1 MKKAMIFVLPL
12 ILLFAL
18 FAALLL
24 AGEISA
30 PDLHFGSVPASLI
43 PRDVLFGN
51 ATRALPQ
58 ISPDGTRLA
67 YLAPSD
73 KGVMNVWIR
82 ALDRED
88 SSQATNEP
96 QRGIRSFFWTSDG
109 DGILY
114 LQDTQGDENFH
125 VFHADLQTKVTRD
138 LTPFRGIRAVNLIPR
153 PSGILV
159 GLNIRNRAFFD
170 MYAIDLKTGAV
181 RLDTENPGD
190 VLFLVGNEWI
200 ADAAGE
206 IRAVR
211 ALDFKDG
218 STILRA
224 RDRAGEPWRE
234 LARWPGGGIFDGDVA
249 GFAADGKSLYVTSG
263 TGADTAGL
271 VRIDAQTGRE
281 VEVLARDSRCDLW
294 SGDTMLHPVTRS
306 LQAFSSNYKKRE
318 WKVLDPEIVGD
329 FDLLQKH
336 QDGFFR
342 IVSRDTADLKWVV
355 SYERPDGPV
364 SCYVYD
370 RKTKAVRFVFDD
382 RPELKK
388 FILAPI
394 KPLLL
399 EARDGLKLVSYLTL
413 PAGRKPENLPLVLYV
428 HGGPTARDEWAYD
441 PVVQLLANR
450 GYAVLQVNFR
460 GSVGLG
466 NAFQRAGDGQM
477 GVGAMQND
485 LTDAVRWAVREGIA
499 DPQKIGITGISYG
512 GYATLA
518 GLTFT
523 PDLYAC
529 GAEICGP
536 SNIKTILES
545 VPPYL
550 GPLKKL
556 FLRIFGDA
564 ENDAVYNERISPLFH
579 VERIRVPLLVGQG
592 ANDPRCPIRE
602 SDQIVKAM
610 RDRNLP
616 VTYVVYA
623 DEGHGF
629 RRPENNLD
637 FYGRLEEFLAKHLG
651 GAFEPARK
659 VEGSTAELR

>member
-1 MKKAMIFVLPL
+1 MRKVMILVLFEL
-12 ILLFAL
+12 VAAILS
-18 FAALLL
+18 
-24 AGEISA
+24 AGDAPAPGGRSGSA
-30 PDLHFGSVPASLI
+30 PASLI
-43 PRDVLFGN
+43 PREILFGN
-51 ATRALPQ
+51 PTRALPQ
-58 ISPDGTRLA
+58 ISPDGNRLA
-67 YLAPSD
+67 YLSPSD

-82 ALDRED
+82 PLDRED
-88 SSQATNEP
+88 SIQVTQEP
-96 QRGIRSFFWTSDG
+96 QHGIRQFFWALDG
-109 DGILY
+109 EGILY

-138 LTPFRGIRAVNLIPR
+138 LTPFRGIRAVNLLLR

-159 GLNIRNRAFFD
+159 GLNIRNRALFD

-190 VLFLVGNEWI
+190 VIFLVGNEWI
-200 ADAAGE
+200 ADASGE

-211 ALDFKDG
+211 ALDLKDG

-234 LARWPGGGIFDGDVA
+234 LARWPSGGIFDGDIA
-249 GFAADGKSLYVTSG
+249 GFAGDGRSIVVTSG
-263 TGADTAGL
+263 AGSDTAGL
-271 VRIDAQTGRE
+271 VRLDARTGRAI
-281 VEVLARDSRCDLW
+281 EVLARDPRCDLW
-294 SGDTMLHPVTRS
+294 SGDTLLHPVTRS
-306 LQAFSSNYKKRE
+306 LQAFAVNYLKRE
-318 WKVLDPEIVGD
+318 WKTPDPEIAAD
-329 FDLLQKH
+329 FRILESARE
-336 QDGFFR
+336 GFFR
-342 IVSRDTADLKWVV
+342 IVSRDNADSKWVV
-355 SYERPDGPV
+355 SYEIPDGPV
-364 SCYVYD
+364 SYSVYD
-370 RKTKAVRFVFDD
+370 RKTKSVRFMFDD
-382 RPELKK
+382 RPELKDRV
-388 FILAPI
+388 LAPM
-394 KPLLL
+394 KPILL
-399 EARDGLKLVSYLTL
+399 EARDGLKLVSYLTI

-441 PVVQLLANR
+441 SVVQLLANR

-460 GSVGLG
+460 GSVGFG

-477 GVGAMQND
+477 GVGSMQHD

-499 DPQKIGITGISYG
+499 DPRRIGIAGVSYG

-518 GLTFT
+518 GLAFT
-523 PDLYAC
+523 PELYAC

-536 SNIKTILES
+536 ANIKTLLES
-545 VPPYL
+545 IPPYL

-556 FLRIFGDA
+556 FLRIFGDG
-564 ENDAVYNERISPLFH
+564 ENDSAYNQRISPLFH

-602 SDQIVKAM
+602 SDRIVRAM
-610 RDRNLP
+610 RERNLP

-629 RRPENNLD
+629 KRPANNLD
-637 FYGRLEEFLAKHLG
+637 FFGRLEEFLAKHLG
-651 GAFEPARK
+651 GEYEPARK

>member
-1 MKKAMIFVLPL
+1 MRKVMILVLL
-12 ILLFAL
+12 VLV
-18 FAALLL
+18 AALLS
-24 AGEISA
+24 AGDAPAPGGRSGSA
-30 PDLHFGSVPASLI
+30 PASLI
-43 PRDVLFGN
+43 PREILFGN
-51 ATRALPQ
+51 PTRALPQ

-82 ALDRED
+82 PLDRED
-88 SSQATNEP
+88 SIQATQEP
-96 QRGIRSFFWTSDG
+96 QRGIRQFFWALEG
-109 DGILY
+109 EGILY

-125 VFHADLQTKVTRD
+125 VFHVDLQTKVTRD
-138 LTPFRGIRAVNLIPR
+138 LTPFRGIRAVNPILR

-159 GLNIRNRAFFD
+159 GLNIRNRALFD
-170 MYAIDLKTGAV
+170 MYAIDLKTGAI

-200 ADAAGE
+200 ADASGE

-218 STILRA
+218 STILRV

-234 LARWPGGGIFDGDVA
+234 LARWPGGGIFDGDIA
-249 GFAADGKSLYVTSG
+249 GFAGDGRSIVVTSG
-263 TGADTAGL
+263 AGSDTAGL
-271 VRIDAQTGRE
+271 VRLDARTGRE
-281 VEVLARDSRCDLW
+281 IEVLARDPRCDLW
-294 SGDTMLHPVTRS
+294 SGDTLLHPVTRA
-306 LQAFSSNYKKRE
+306 LQAFSADYLKRE
-318 WKVLDPEIVGD
+318 WKTLDPEIAGD
-329 FDLLQKH
+329 FRILKSASE
-336 QDGFFR
+336 GFFR
-342 IVSRDTADLKWVV
+342 IVSRDQADSKWVV
-355 SYERPDGPV
+355 SYEIPDGPV
-364 SCYVYD
+364 SYFVYD
-370 RKTKAVRFVFDD
+370 RKTRSVRFMFDD
-382 RPELKK
+382 RPELKSRA
-388 FILAPI
+388 LAPM
-394 KPLLL
+394 KPILL
-399 EARDGLKLVSYLTL
+399 EARDGLKLVSYLTI

-460 GSVGLG
+460 GSVGFG

-477 GVGAMQND
+477 GVGSMQHD

-499 DPQKIGITGISYG
+499 DPRRIGIAGISYG

-518 GLTFT
+518 GLAFT
-523 PDLYAC
+523 PELYAC

-536 SNIKTILES
+536 ANIKTLLEAI
-545 VPPYL
+545 PPYL
-550 GPLKKL
+550 GPLKEL

-564 ENDAVYNERISPLFH
+564 ENDSAYNQRISPLFH

-602 SDQIVKAM
+602 SDRIVRAM
-610 RDRNLP
+610 RERNLP

-629 RRPENNLD
+629 RRPANNLD

-651 GAFEPARK
+651 GEYEPSRK

>member
-1 MKKAMIFVLPL
+1 MKKVMAPVLL
-12 ILLFAL
+12 LLFVL
-18 FAALLL
+18 FAAPLP
-24 AGEISA
+24 AGEMSA
-30 PDLHFGSVPASLI
+30 PGRDSGPGQTTLI
-43 PRDVLFGN
+43 PREVLFGN
-51 ATRALPQ
+51 PTRALPQ

-73 KGVMNVWIR
+73 KGVMNVWVR
-82 ALDRED
+82 PLDRDD
-88 SSQATNEP
+88 SFQATQEP
-96 QRGIRSFFWTSDG
+96 QRGIRTFYWTSEG

-114 LQDTQGDENFH
+114 LQDAQGDENFH
-125 VFHADLQTKVTRD
+125 VFLADLQTKVTRD
-138 LTPFRGIRAVNLIPR
+138 LTPFREIRAVNLLLR

-159 GLNIRNRAFFD
+159 GLNIRNRALFD
-170 MYAIDLKTGAV
+170 MYSIDLKTGAV

-200 ADAAGE
+200 ADSSGE

-218 STILRA
+218 GMILRS
-224 RDRAGEPWRE
+224 RDRTGEPWRE
-234 LARWPGGGIFDGDVA
+234 LARWPGGGIFDGDIA
-249 GFAADGKSLYVTSG
+249 GFAGDGKSLYVVSG
-263 TGADTAGL
+263 AKSDTAGL
-271 VRIDAQTGRE
+271 VRIDARTGRE
-281 VEVLARDSRCDLW
+281 IEVLARDPRCDLW
-294 SGDTMLHPVTRS
+294 AGDTLIHPETHS
-306 LQAFSSNYKKRE
+306 LQAFSTNYLRRE
-318 WKVLDPEIVGD
+318 WNVLDPEIARD
-329 FDLLQKH
+329 FGLLKSH
-336 QDGFFR
+336 REGFFR
-342 IVSRDTADLKWVV
+342 IVSRDKADSKWVV
-355 SYERPDGPV
+355 SYEAPDAPV

-370 RKTKAVRFVFDD
+370 RKTGAIRLLFDD
-382 RPELKK
+382 RPELGK
-388 FILAPI
+388 FILSPMSPI
-394 KPLLL
+394 LI
-399 EARDGLKLVSYLTL
+399 EARDGLKLVSYLTI
-413 PAGRKPENLPLVLYV
+413 PAGRKPEKLPLVLYV
-428 HGGPTARDEWAYD
+428 HGGPTARDEWTYD

-460 GSVGLG
+460 GSVGFG

-485 LTDAVRWAVREGIA
+485 LTDAVRWAIREGIA
-499 DPQKIGITGISYG
+499 DPRRIGITGVSYG

-523 PDLYAC
+523 PELYAC

-536 SNIKTILES
+536 ANIKTLLES
-545 VPPYL
+545 IPPYL

-556 FLRIFGDA
+556 FIRIFGDA
-564 ENDAVYNERISPLFH
+564 ENDVAYNQKISPLFH

-592 ANDPRCPIRE
+592 ANDPRCPFRE
-602 SDQIVKAM
+602 SDRIVQAM

-629 RRPENNLD
+629 KRPENKMD

-651 GAFEPARK
+651 GDFEPARK